1 MKDLILEKIKEYQ
14 TIIIHRHQRP
24 DLDAIGSQVGLK
36 LLLEGQFPEKKIFVV
51 GDLNTMS
58 YLAKMDEVKG
68 ETYQDALVIIT
79 DVAVSHMIS
88 DVRYQLAKEIII
100 IDHHENDTDVER
112 VSIHY
117 KDTSYNSACEM
128 IIDFA
133 KTHGFHLSKDA
144 ATYLYGGMVTDSGRF
159 LYLKNPERTFL
170 LASYVSHYHPNIQD
184 LYNYLYTESLSK
196 KLLKNQFSTF
206 ELTKENVAY
215 RINSKALIESTGEDF
230 QSISRG
236 MVNQMAGIKEV
247 LIWGSFSEDQNG
259 SYVAELRSRE
269 IPIVDVA
276 KKYGGGGH
284 LNACGAT
291 LDHIEKVYQLIEDL
305 NEKVKLHDKHS
316 RRN

>member
-1 MKDLILEKIKEYQ
+1 MKDVILSKIKAYH
-14 TIIIHRHQRP
+14 TIIIHRHLRP
-24 DLDAIGSQVGLK
+24 DLDAIGSQMGLK
-36 LLLEGQFPEKKIFVV
+36 FLLESQFPEKKICVV

-58 YLAKMDEVKG
+58 YLANMDEVTDEIYKN
-68 ETYQDALVIIT
+68 ALVIIT

-88 DVRYQLAKEIII
+88 DDRYQLGKEIII
-100 IDHHENDTDVER
+100 IDHHENDTDVEN

-117 KDTSYNSACEM
+117 KDTSFNSACEM
-128 IIDFA
+128 IIDMA
-133 KTHGFHLSKDA
+133 KTHDFHLSKDA

-170 LASYVSHYHPNIQD
+170 LASYVSRFEPNIPD
-184 LYNYLYTESLSK
+184 LYNYLYTETLSRK
-196 KLLKNQFSTF
+196 VLKNQFSTF
-206 ELTKENVAY
+206 ELTEENVAY

-236 MVNQMAGIKEV
+236 MVNQMSGIKEV
-247 LIWGSFSEDQNG
+247 LIWGSFSEDHKG

-291 LDHIEKVYQLIEDL
+291 LDNIEKVYQLIEDL
-305 NEKVKLHDKHS
+305 NEKVKQHDKHS
-316 RRN
+316 TRN

>member
-68 ETYQDALVIIT
+68 ESYLDALVIIT

-88 DVRYQLAKEIII
+88 DDRYQLAKEIII

-170 LASYVSHYHPNIQD
+170 LASYVSHYHTNIQD

-269 IPIVDVA
+269 IPILDVA

-316 RRN
+316 TRN

>member
-1 MKDLILEKIKEYQ
+1 MKDVILSKIKAYH
-14 TIIIHRHQRP
+14 TIIIHRHLRP
-24 DLDAIGSQVGLK
+24 DLDAIGSQMGLK
-36 LLLEGQFPEKKIFVV
+36 FLLESQFPEKKICVV

-58 YLAKMDEVKG
+58 YLANMDEVTDEMYK
-68 ETYQDALVIIT
+68 DALVIIT

-88 DVRYQLAKEIII
+88 DDRYLLGKEIII
-100 IDHHENDTDVER
+100 IDHHENDTDVEN

-117 KDTSYNSACEM
+117 KDTSFNSACEM
-128 IIDFA
+128 IIDMA
-133 KTHGFHLSKDA
+133 KTHDFHLSKAA

-170 LASYVSHYHPNIQD
+170 LASYVSRFEPNIQD
-184 LYNYLYTESLSK
+184 LYNYLYTETLSRK
-196 KLLKNQFSTF
+196 VLKNQFSTF

-236 MVNQMAGIKEV
+236 MVNQMSGIKEV

-291 LDHIEKVYQLIEDL
+291 LENIEKVYQLIEDL
-305 NEKVKLHDKHS
+305 NEKVKQHDKHS
-316 RRN
+316 TRN

>member
-51 GDLNTMS
+51 GELNTMS

>member
-1 MKDLILEKIKEYQ
+1 MKDLIIEKIKEYQ

-58 YLAKMDEVKG
+58 YLAKMDEVNG

>member
-1 MKDLILEKIKEYQ
+1 MKDVILSKIKAYH
-14 TIIIHRHQRP
+14 TIIIHRHLRP
-24 DLDAIGSQVGLK
+24 DLDAIGSQMGLK
-36 LLLEGQFPEKKIFVV
+36 FLLESQFPEKKICVV

-58 YLAKMDEVKG
+58 YLANMDEVTDEMYK
-68 ETYQDALVIIT
+68 DALVIIT
-79 DVAVSHMIS
+79 DVAVAHMIS
-88 DVRYQLAKEIII
+88 DDRYQLGKEIII
-100 IDHHENDTDVER
+100 IDHHDNDTDVEN

-117 KDTSYNSACEM
+117 KDTSFNSACEM
-128 IIDFA
+128 IIDIA
-133 KTHGFHLSKDA
+133 KTYDFHLSKDA

-170 LASYVSHYHPNIQD
+170 LASYVSRFEPNIQD
-184 LYNYLYTESLSK
+184 LYNYLYTETLSRK
-196 KLLKNQFSTF
+196 VLKNQFSSF

-236 MVNQMAGIKEV
+236 MVNQMSGIKEV

-291 LDHIEKVYQLIEDL
+291 LENIEKVYQLIEDL
-305 NEKVKLHDKHS
+305 NEKVKQHDKHS
-316 RRN
+316 TRN

>member
-1 MKDLILEKIKEYQ
+1 MKGVILSKIKAYH
-14 TIIIHRHQRP
+14 TIIIHRHLRP
-24 DLDAIGSQVGLK
+24 DLDAIGSQMGLK
-36 LLLEGQFPEKKIFVV
+36 LMLESQFPEKKICVV

-58 YLAKMDEVKG
+58 YLANMDEVTDEMYK
-68 ETYQDALVIIT
+68 DALVIIT
-79 DVAVSHMIS
+79 DVAVSQMIS
-88 DVRYQLAKEIII
+88 DDRYLLGKEIII
-100 IDHHENDTDVER
+100 IDHHENDTDVEN

-117 KDTSYNSACEM
+117 KDTSFNSACEM
-128 IIDFA
+128 IIDMA
-133 KTHGFHLSKDA
+133 KTHDFHLSKDA

-170 LASYVSHYHPNIQD
+170 LASYVSRFEPNIQD
-184 LYNYLYTESLSK
+184 LYNYLYTETLSRK
-196 KLLKNQFSTF
+196 VLKNQFSAF

-236 MVNQMAGIKEV
+236 MVNQMSGIKEV

-259 SYVAELRSRE
+259 SYVAELRSRD

-291 LDHIEKVYQLIEDL
+291 LENIEKVYQLIEDL
-305 NEKVKLHDKHS
+305 NEKVKQHDKDS
-316 RRN
+316 TRN

>member
-68 ETYQDALVIIT
+68 ETYLDALVIIT

-170 LASYVSHYHPNIQD
+170 LASYVAHYHPNIQD

>member
-68 ETYQDALVIIT
+68 ESYLDALVIIT

-88 DVRYQLAKEIII
+88 DDRYQLAKEIII

-170 LASYVSHYHPNIQD
+170 LASYVSHYHTNIQD

-316 RRN
+316 TRN

>member
-1 MKDLILEKIKEYQ
+1 MKDVILSKIKAYH
-14 TIIIHRHQRP
+14 TIIIHRHLRP
-24 DLDAIGSQVGLK
+24 DLDAIGSQMGLK
-36 LLLEGQFPEKKIFVV
+36 FLLESQYPEKKICVV

-58 YLAKMDEVKG
+58 YLAKMDEITD
-68 ETYQDALVIIT
+68 ETYKDALVIIT

-88 DVRYQLAKEIII
+88 DDRYLLGKEIII
-100 IDHHENDTDVER
+100 IDHHENDTDVEN

-117 KDTSYNSACEM
+117 KDTSFNSACEM
-128 IIDFA
+128 IIDIA
-133 KTHGFHLSKDA
+133 KTYDFHLSKDA

-170 LASYVSHYHPNIQD
+170 LASYVSRFEPNIQD
-184 LYNYLYTESLSK
+184 LYNYLYTETLSRK
-196 KLLKNQFSTF
+196 VLKNQFSTF

-236 MVNQMAGIKEV
+236 MVNQMSGIKEV

-259 SYVAELRSRE
+259 SYVAELRSRD

-291 LDHIEKVYQLIEDL
+291 LENIEKVYQLIEDL
-305 NEKVKLHDKHS
+305 NEKVKQHDKHS
-316 RRN
+316 ARD

>member
-1 MKDLILEKIKEYQ
+1 MKDLIIEKIKEYQ

>member
-1 MKDLILEKIKEYQ
+1 MKDVILSKIKAYH
-14 TIIIHRHQRP
+14 TIIIHRHLRP
-24 DLDAIGSQVGLK
+24 DLDAIGSQMGLK
-36 LLLEGQFPEKKIFVV
+36 FLLERQFPDKKICVV

-58 YLAKMDEVKG
+58 YLANMDEVTDEMYK
-68 ETYQDALVIIT
+68 DALVIIT

-88 DVRYQLAKEIII
+88 DDRYLLGKEIII
-100 IDHHENDTDVER
+100 IDHHENDTDVEN

-117 KDTSYNSACEM
+117 KDTSFNSACEM
-128 IIDFA
+128 IIDIA
-133 KTHGFHLSKDA
+133 KTYDFHLSKDA

-170 LASYVSHYHPNIQD
+170 LASYVSRFEPNIQD
-184 LYNYLYTESLSK
+184 LYNYLYTETLSRK
-196 KLLKNQFSTF
+196 VLKNQFSSF

-236 MVNQMAGIKEV
+236 MVNQMSGIKEV

-259 SYVAELRSRE
+259 SYVAELRSRD

-291 LDHIEKVYQLIEDL
+291 LENIEKVYQLIEDL
-305 NEKVKLHDKHS
+305 NEKVKQHDKHS
-316 RRN
+316 TRN

>member
-1 MKDLILEKIKEYQ
+1 MKDLILSKIKTYN
-14 TIIIHRHQRP
+14 TIIIHRHLRP
-24 DLDAIGSQVGLK
+24 DLDAIGSQMGLK
-36 LLLEGQFPEKKIFVV
+36 LTLESQFPEKKICVV

-58 YLAKMDEVKG
+58 YHAKMDEVTDEMYK
-68 ETYQDALVIIT
+68 DALVIIT
-79 DVAVSHMIS
+79 DVAVSQMIS
-88 DVRYQLAKEIII
+88 DDRYNLAKESII
-100 IDHHENDTDVER
+100 IDHHENDTDVEN

-117 KDTSYNSACEM
+117 KDTSFNSACEM
-128 IIDFA
+128 IIDIA
-133 KTHGFHLSKDA
+133 KTYDFHLSKDA

-170 LASYVSHYHPNIQD
+170 LASYVSRFEPNIHD
-184 LYNYLYTESLSK
+184 LYNYLYTETLSRK
-196 KLLKNQFSTF
+196 VLKNQFSTF

-236 MVNQMAGIKEV
+236 MVNQMSGIKEV

-269 IPIVDVA
+269 ISIVDVA

-284 LNACGAT
+284 SNACGAT
-291 LDHIEKVYQLIEDL
+291 LENIEKVYQLIEDL
-305 NEKVKLHDKHS
+305 NEKVKQHDKHS
-316 RRN
+316 TRN

>member
-88 DVRYQLAKEIII
+88 DDRYQLAKEIII

-170 LASYVSHYHPNIQD
+170 LASYVSHYHTNIQD

-269 IPIVDVA
+269 IPILDVA

-316 RRN
+316 TRN

>member
-24 DLDAIGSQVGLK
+24 DLDAIGSQMGLK
-36 LLLEGQFPEKKIFVV
+36 LLLESQFPEKKIFVV
-51 GDLNTMS
+51 GELNTMS

-196 KLLKNQFSTF
+196 RLLKNQFSTF

>member
-1 MKDLILEKIKEYQ
+1 MKDVILSKIKAYH
-14 TIIIHRHQRP
+14 TIIIHRHLRP
-24 DLDAIGSQVGLK
+24 DLDAIGSQMGLK
-36 LLLEGQFPEKKIFVV
+36 FLLESQYPEKKICVV

-58 YLAKMDEVKG
+58 YLAKMDEITD
-68 ETYQDALVIIT
+68 ETYKDALVIIT

-88 DVRYQLAKEIII
+88 DDRYLLGKEIII
-100 IDHHENDTDVER
+100 IDHHENDTDVEN
-112 VSIHY
+112 VSFHY
-117 KDTSYNSACEM
+117 KDTSFNSACEM
-128 IIDFA
+128 IIDIA
-133 KTHGFHLSKDA
+133 KTYDFHLSKDA

-170 LASYVSHYHPNIQD
+170 LASYVSRFEPNIQD
-184 LYNYLYTESLSK
+184 LYNYLYTETLSRK
-196 KLLKNQFSTF
+196 VLKNQFSTF

-236 MVNQMAGIKEV
+236 MVNQMSGIKEV

-259 SYVAELRSRE
+259 SYVAELRSRD

-291 LDHIEKVYQLIEDL
+291 LENIEKVYQLIEDL
-305 NEKVKLHDKHS
+305 NEKVKQHDKHS
-316 RRN
+316 ARN

>member
-1 MKDLILEKIKEYQ
+1 MKDVILSKIKAYH
-14 TIIIHRHQRP
+14 TIIIHRHLRP
-24 DLDAIGSQVGLK
+24 DLDAIGSQMGLK
-36 LLLEGQFPEKKIFVV
+36 FLLESQFPEKKICVV

-58 YLAKMDEVKG
+58 YLANMDEVTDEMYK
-68 ETYQDALVIIT
+68 DALVIIT
-79 DVAVSHMIS
+79 DVAVSQMIS
-88 DVRYQLAKEIII
+88 DDRYLLGKEIII
-100 IDHHENDTDVER
+100 IDHHENDTDVEN

-117 KDTSYNSACEM
+117 KDTSFNSACEM
-128 IIDFA
+128 IIDMA
-133 KTHGFHLSKDA
+133 KTHDFHLSKDA

-170 LASYVSHYHPNIQD
+170 LASYVSRFEPNIQD
-184 LYNYLYTESLSK
+184 LYNYLYTETLSRK
-196 KLLKNQFSTF
+196 VLKNQFSAF

-236 MVNQMAGIKEV
+236 MVNQMSGIKEV

-259 SYVAELRSRE
+259 SYVAELRSRD

-291 LDHIEKVYQLIEDL
+291 LENIEKVYQLIEDL
-305 NEKVKLHDKHS
+305 NEKVKQHDKHS
-316 RRN
+316 TRN

>member
-1 MKDLILEKIKEYQ
+1 MKDVILSKIKAYH
-14 TIIIHRHQRP
+14 TIIIHRHLRP
-24 DLDAIGSQVGLK
+24 DLDAIGSQMGLK
-36 LLLEGQFPEKKIFVV
+36 FLLESQYPEKKICVV

-58 YLAKMDEVKG
+58 YLAKMDEITD
-68 ETYQDALVIIT
+68 ETYKDALVIIT

-88 DVRYQLAKEIII
+88 DDRYQLGKEIIV
-100 IDHHENDTDVER
+100 IDHHENDTDVEN

-117 KDTSYNSACEM
+117 KDTSFNSACEM
-128 IIDFA
+128 IIDIA
-133 KTHGFHLSKDA
+133 KTHDFYLSKDA

-170 LASYVSHYHPNIQD
+170 LASYVSRFEPSIQD
-184 LYNYLYTESLSK
+184 LYNYLYTETLSRK
-196 KLLKNQFSTF
+196 ILKNQFSAF

-236 MVNQMAGIKEV
+236 MVNQMSGIKEV
-247 LIWGSFSEDQNG
+247 LIWGSFSEDHNG
-259 SYVAELRSRE
+259 SYVAELRSRD

-291 LDHIEKVYQLIEDL
+291 LENIEKVYQLIEDL
-305 NEKVKLHDKHS
+305 NEKVKQHDKHS
-316 RRN
+316 TRN

>member
-1 MKDLILEKIKEYQ
+1 MKDVILSKIKAYH
-14 TIIIHRHQRP
+14 TIIIHRHLRP
-24 DLDAIGSQVGLK
+24 DLDAIGSQMGLK
-36 LLLEGQFPEKKIFVV
+36 FLLESQFPKKKIGVV

-58 YLAKMDEVKG
+58 YLANMDEVTDEMYK
-68 ETYQDALVIIT
+68 DALVIIT
-79 DVAVSHMIS
+79 DVAVAHMIS
-88 DVRYQLAKEIII
+88 DDRYQLGKEIII
-100 IDHHENDTDVER
+100 IDHHDNDTDVEN

-117 KDTSYNSACEM
+117 KDTSFNSACEM
-128 IIDFA
+128 IIDIA
-133 KTHGFHLSKDA
+133 KTYDFHLSKDA

-170 LASYVSHYHPNIQD
+170 LASYVSRFEPNIQD
-184 LYNYLYTESLSK
+184 LYNYLYTETLSRK
-196 KLLKNQFSTF
+196 VLKNQFSTF

-236 MVNQMAGIKEV
+236 MVNQMSGIKEV

-259 SYVAELRSRE
+259 SYVAELRSRD

-291 LDHIEKVYQLIEDL
+291 LENIEKVYQLIEDL
-305 NEKVKLHDKHS
+305 NEKVKQHDKHS
-316 RRN
+316 TRN

>member
-316 RRN
+316 TRN

>member
-1 MKDLILEKIKEYQ
+1 MKDGILNKIKAYN
-14 TIIIHRHQRP
+14 TIIIHRHHRP
-24 DLDAIGSQVGLK
+24 DLDAIGSQMGLK
-36 LLLEGQFPEKKIFVV
+36 LLLEGQFPEKKICVV

-58 YLAKMDEVKG
+58 YLAKMDEVTD
-68 ETYQDALVIIT
+68 ETYKDALVIIT

-88 DVRYQLAKEIII
+88 DDRYQLGKEIII
-100 IDHHENDTDVER
+100 IDHHENDTDVEN

-117 KDTSYNSACEM
+117 KDTSFNSACEM
-128 IIDFA
+128 IIDIA
-133 KTHGFHLSKDA
+133 KAHDFQLSKDA

-170 LASYVSHYHPNIQD
+170 LASYVSRFEPNIQD
-184 LYNYLYTESLSK
+184 LYNYLYTESLSR
-196 KLLKNQFSTF
+196 KLLKIQFSTF

-215 RINSKALIESTGEDF
+215 RINSKTLIESTGEDF

-259 SYVAELRSRE
+259 SYVAELRSRD

-291 LDHIEKVYQLIEDL
+291 LENIEKVYQLIEDL
-305 NEKVKLHDKHS
+305 NEKVKQHDKHS
-316 RRN
+316 TRN

>member
-1 MKDLILEKIKEYQ
+1 MKDVILSKIKAYH
-14 TIIIHRHQRP
+14 TIIIHRHLRP
-24 DLDAIGSQVGLK
+24 DLDAIGSQMGLK
-36 LLLEGQFPEKKIFVV
+36 FLLESQYPEKKICVV

-58 YLAKMDEVKG
+58 YLAKMDEITD
-68 ETYQDALVIIT
+68 ETYKDALVIIT

-88 DVRYQLAKEIII
+88 DDRYLLGKEIII
-100 IDHHENDTDVER
+100 IDHHENDTDVEN

-117 KDTSYNSACEM
+117 KDTSFNSACEM
-128 IIDFA
+128 IIDIA
-133 KTHGFHLSKDA
+133 KTYDFHLSKDA

-170 LASYVSHYHPNIQD
+170 LASYVSRFEPNIQD
-184 LYNYLYTESLSK
+184 LYNYLYTETLSRK
-196 KLLKNQFSTF
+196 VLKNQFSTF

-236 MVNQMAGIKEV
+236 MVNQMSGIKEV

-259 SYVAELRSRE
+259 SYVAELRSRD

-291 LDHIEKVYQLIEDL
+291 LENIEKVYQLIEDL
-305 NEKVKLHDKHS
+305 NEKVKQHDKHS
-316 RRN
+316 ARN

>member
-68 ETYQDALVIIT
+68 ETYLDALVIIT

-133 KTHGFHLSKDA
+133 KTHEFYLSKDA

-316 RRN
+316 TRN

>member
-1 MKDLILEKIKEYQ
+1 
-14 TIIIHRHQRP
+14 
-24 DLDAIGSQVGLK
+24 
-36 LLLEGQFPEKKIFVV
+36 
-51 GDLNTMS
+51 
-58 YLAKMDEVKG
+58 
-68 ETYQDALVIIT
+68 
-79 DVAVSHMIS
+79 
-88 DVRYQLAKEIII
+88 
-100 IDHHENDTDVER
+100 
-112 VSIHY
+112 
-117 KDTSYNSACEM
+117 
-128 IIDFA
+128 
-133 KTHGFHLSKDA
+133 
-144 ATYLYGGMVTDSGRF
+144 MVTDSGRF

-215 RINSKALIESTGEDF
+215 RINSKALNESTGEDF

-236 MVNQMAGIKEV
+236 MVNQMSGIKEV

-259 SYVAELRSRE
+259 SYIAELRSRE

>member
-1 MKDLILEKIKEYQ
+1 MKDLILNKVKQYK
-14 TIIIHRHQRP
+14 TIVIHRHQRP
-24 DLDAIGSQVGLK
+24 DLDAIGSQMGLK
-36 LLLEGQFPEKKIFVV
+36 LLLEGQFPEKKICVV

-58 YLAKMDEVKG
+58 YFAKMDEINDA
-68 ETYQDALVIIT
+68 TYQDALVIIT

-88 DVRYQLAKEIII
+88 DERYKLAKEIII
-100 IDHHENDTDVER
+100 IDHHENDADLEN

-117 KDTSYNSACEM
+117 KDTSFNSACEM

-133 KTHGFHLSKDA
+133 KTYDFQLSKDA

-170 LASYVSHYHPNIQD
+170 LASYVSRFEPNIQD

-215 RINSKALIESTGEDF
+215 RINSKTLIESTGEDF
-230 QSISRG
+230 QFISRG

-247 LIWGSFSEDQNG
+247 LIWGSFSEDQKG
-259 SYVAELRSRE
+259 SYVAELRSRD

-291 LDHIEKVYQLIEDL
+291 LENIEKVYQLIEDL
-305 NEKVKLHDKHS
+305 NEKVKQHDKHS
-316 RRN
+316 

>member
-1 MKDLILEKIKEYQ
+1 MKELILNKVKQYK

-24 DLDAIGSQVGLK
+24 DLDAIGSQMGLK
-36 LLLEGQFPEKKIFVV
+36 YILESEFPKKKILVV

-58 YLAKMDEVKG
+58 YLAKMDEVND
-68 ETYQDALVIIT
+68 ETYQEALVIIT
-79 DVAVSHMIS
+79 DVAVSPMIS
-88 DVRYQLAKEIII
+88 DERYKLSKEIII
-100 IDHHENDTDVER
+100 IDHHENDTDLEN

-117 KDTSYNSACEM
+117 KDTSFNSACEM

-133 KTHGFHLSKDA
+133 HTYDIQLSKLA

-170 LASYVSHYHPNIQD
+170 LASYVSRFEPNIQD

-215 RINSKALIESTGEDF
+215 RINSKSLIESTGEDF

-259 SYVAELRSRE
+259 SYVAELRSRD

-291 LDHIEKVYQLIEDL
+291 LENIELVYQLIEDL
-305 NEKVKLHDKHS
+305 NEKVKQHDKHS
-316 RRN
+316 

>member
-259 SYVAELRSRE
+259 SYIAELRSRE

>member
-36 LLLEGQFPEKKIFVV
+36 LLLESQFPEKKIFVV
-51 GDLNTMS
+51 GELNTMS

-196 KLLKNQFSTF
+196 KVLKNQFSTF